1 MKSFSIL
8 WRFVFE
14 ADDQATAQ
22 AASDEVARLVGL
34 AGLPPV
40 KPYKEA
46 NWWMTDV
53 VVHAS
58 DESLAV
64 LLGRQL
70 ALAGRLA
77 HRWSLE
83 AISDLDEDGTCFAV
97 FNAGERNEA
106 TVKALHWALLEVW
119 LRQEQ

>member
-1 MKSFSIL
+1 MKDFSIL

-14 ADDQATAQ
+14 ADEQATGQ
-22 AASDEVARLVGL
+22 AAADEVARRLGLVD
-34 AGLPPV
+34 LPPV
-40 KPYKEA
+40 KSYKGDD
-46 NWWMTDV
+46 WWITDI

-77 HRWSLE
+77 HKWSLE
-83 AISDLDEDGTCFAV
+83 AISELDEDGMCFAL

-106 TVKALHWALLEVW
+106 KVKGLNWALLEVW
-119 LRQEQ
+119 ERQE